1 MDEPLDEQYLRWLY
15 SQVASVRLKNPART
29 YWSLLRHLYSKEY
42 VWLVANDDN
51 RVEDGRDLRSE
62 FRREIHI
69 HPDQN
74 WMDLGCS
81 MLEMLISLSRRLDF
95 ESEHEGGPAYWFWH
109 MMENVGLDKF
119 SDVYYQN
126 DFTKEIVNDILD
138 TVIWRTF
145 DPDGRRGLFP
155 LDHPRE
161 DQRDVE
167 LWYQSSAY
175 LLERV

>member
-1 MDEPLDEQYLRWLY
+1 MNEPLDEQYLRWLY

-62 FRREIHI
+62 FRQTHEIQM
-69 HPDQN
+69 DQS
-74 WMDLGCS
+74 WMNMGCS
-81 MLEMLISLSRRLDF
+81 MLEMLIGLSRRLNF
-95 ESEHEGGPAYWFWH
+95 ELEHDGGVGYWFWH
-109 MMENVGLDKF
+109 MMENLKLDQY
-119 SDVYYQN
+119 SDAYYQN
-126 DFTKEIVNDILD
+126 TFTKEIVNDILD
-138 TVIWRTF
+138 AVIWRTF

-167 LWYQSSAY
+167 VWYQLSAY
-175 LLERV
+175 LLERL